1 MSLKEFEWDT
11 VNCARCSICKWVDPW
26 ELTSERFAKV
36 CPAVARYLFDAYS
49 CQGKMDIAS
58 GLMRG
63 ELDFTESLLDI
74 IYKCNLCGACD
85 IMCKRSRELEPLLMF
100 KALRTKCIED
110 GQIIPEHMFM
120 IDSLKRE
127 DNVFG
132 EPKSKRASWAEG
144 LELKDINKEK
154 AEVLFH
160 VGCRYSYDADLWDIL
175 RGVVDILQASGVD
188 FGIAGSEEACCGG
201 RAYELGYQGEAIN
214 FAEDVQSRGKASGAT
229 TLVTACS
236 DCYAAFKYT
245 YPLLGKELPV
255 EVLHITEY
263 LERLLKEGRLNL
275 TQDLGL
281 KVTYHD
287 PCHLGRLSEP
297 FIPWEGSRG
306 TYGRL
311 TPPKEFRRGTFGC
324 YDTPRNVI
332 RQVPGVELA
341 EMERIREYSWC
352 CGSGGGVWEAFPDF
366 ASWTAAERIGE
377 ALSTGAE
384 ALVTACPWCERAFKD
399 SVGESGAPIKVYDIT
414 ELVLLALGDDKKKS
428 EK

>member
-1 MSLKEFEWDT
+1 
-11 VNCARCSICKWVDPW
+11 
-26 ELTSERFAKV
+26 
-36 CPAVARYLFDAYS
+36 
-49 CQGKMDIAS
+49 
-58 GLMRG
+58 
-63 ELDFTESLLDI
+63 
-74 IYKCNLCGACD
+74 
-85 IMCKRSRELEPLLMF
+85 
-100 KALRTKCIED
+100 
-110 GQIIPEHMFM
+110 
-120 IDSLKRE
+120 
-127 DNVFG
+127 
-132 EPKSKRASWAEG
+132 
-144 LELKDINKEK
+144 
-154 AEVLFH
+154 
-160 VGCRYSYDADLWDIL
+160 
-175 RGVVDILQASGVD
+175 
-188 FGIAGSEEACCGG
+188 
-201 RAYELGYQGEAIN
+201 
-214 FAEDVQSRGKASGAT
+214 
-229 TLVTACS
+229 
-236 DCYAAFKYT
+236 
-245 YPLLGKELPV
+245 LGKELPV

-366 ASWTAAERIGE
+366 ASWTAAERIEE